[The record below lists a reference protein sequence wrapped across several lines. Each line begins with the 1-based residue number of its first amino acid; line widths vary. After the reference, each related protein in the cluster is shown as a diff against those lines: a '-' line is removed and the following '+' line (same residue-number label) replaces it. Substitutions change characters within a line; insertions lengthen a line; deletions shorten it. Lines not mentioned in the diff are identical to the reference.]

1 MCCGC
6 RCSVYT
12 VCLAATSICA
22 SATATPVVAADTTP
36 PVITVRAP
44 AANSVNAT
52 GYVATTVY
60 VGESHIPV
68 HLVHAS
74 MLLTAQQLLLLW
86 RELPYQAQDCGTLTT
101 SSPAACSQPGPC
113 TQCYLHNTHEVHIA
127 MHAMHVKKLFTSR
140 HFGSKCQHMSTA
152 NKTCFVHNAW
162 QAVDCR
168 DGIIPLVVSCYPEQH
183 VQDIAA
189 TH

>member
-1 MCCGC
+1 MAVWTHVAVEHATHLVARVYEWSDVLRDC

-60 VGESHIPV
+60 VGESHIPI
-68 HLVHAS
+68 LTCSAS

-86 RELPYQAQDCGTLTT
+86 YELPYQSQVCGTLTIT
-101 SSPAACSQPGPC
+101 RTAACSQI
-113 TQCYLHNTHEVHIA
+113 YLHNVHEVCIA
-127 MHAMHVKKLFTSR
+127 CNV
-140 HFGSKCQHMSTA
+140 C
-152 NKTCFVHNAW
+152 
-162 QAVDCR
+162 
-168 DGIIPLVVSCYPEQH
+168 
-183 VQDIAA
+183 
-189 TH
+189 